1 VLYFSKLKLATIYF
15 IIVILT
21 LFSFANFVDNEDFKK
36 RLKKHDKWRQKQID
50 IFYRT
55 GKPIFTMTLETQHLR
70 SNNNPHHFIKKNRW
84 DP

>member
-1 VLYFSKLKLATIYF
+1 MIDSNLLK
-15 IIVILT
+15 
-21 LFSFANFVDNEDFKK
+21 FVYEKDFEK
-36 RLKKHDKWRQKQID
+36 RLQKHEQLRQKQID

-70 SNNNPHHFIKKNRW
+70 SNNNPHHFIEKKRW